1 MKARNSLN
9 SIKAGLRATVNMAVL
24 GVLAGAACFSTGAH
38 ADYVAGETPSWQGAP
53 LTSFVQGSPSS
64 SLNQSIV
71 VRGGSLIV
79 NQFSLPS
86 SGTLTIRLSDIKWP
100 DALSSLSFLVT
111 DLDNMWQK
119 LDGAGNLLV
128 NVSGP
133 TQLFAA
139 VYAQSANGDAYG
151 LYNLR
156 ADFSPVP
163 LPAAVWLLLSGLG
176 GLGLMRRKPAP

>member
-1 MKARNSLN
+1 MKVDAVKKLN
-9 SIKAGLRATVNMAVL
+9 TLKAALCTAAMACSALV
-24 GVLAGAACFSTGAH
+24 STGAH
-38 ADYVAGETPSWQGAP
+38 AEYVAGETPNWQDAQ
-53 LTSFVQGSPSS
+53 LTSYLTGSPSA

-71 VRGGSLIV
+71 VKGTSLIV
-79 NQFSLPS
+79 NQMALPG
-86 SGTLTIRLSDIKWP
+86 SGTVSIRLADIKWP
-100 DALSSLSFLVT
+100 DALATLSFVVT
-111 DLDNMWQK
+111 DLHNTWQT

-139 VYAQSANGDAYG
+139 VFARSSTANVYGG

-156 ADFSPVP
+156 ADFTPAVP

-176 GLGLMRRKPAP
+176 ALGLARRRAESK